1 MLKFYSIHL
10 PWRPRFV
17 FFILNY
23 IHFSLHCIRVA
34 PLCGEQWGHGK
45 ALVVTWDFVMQH
57 SALSP
62 TSWRSD
68 FTDTLDRRTQICII
82 YERRLPHMALPF
94 SLDSQETITDPS
106 ISPSTDTHHPTLAVH
121 HTAVNCPAAYPQ
133 VLRPVQR
140 APNDPL
146 NGMFNLLASPKH
158 VFSEVSSGTKWRQCC
173 RHCHPWLAYCHPRNP
188 RGS

>member
-1 MLKFYSIHL
+1 M
-10 PWRPRFV
+10 W
-17 FFILNY
+17 
-23 IHFSLHCIRVA
+23 LHCVENNEDTGRPWLSHEISSCNT
-34 PLCGEQWGHGK
+34 PLCHPPLGDQI
-45 ALVVTWDFVMQH
+45 
-57 SALSP
+57 S
-62 TSWRSD
+62 
-68 FTDTLDRRTQICII
+68 RTQICVI
-82 YERRLPHMALPF
+82 YQRRLPHMALPF

-146 NGMFNLLASPKH
+146 KGMFNLLASPKH